1 VTAGHPLELG
11 NSVARQIARDRRTWR
26 ITYFGMLMVGAMLTL
41 VAWRRAP
48 GWISVAGALLLIV
61 LGAWA
66 VRPLVALHLTVF
78 FILVGDSVTVRV
90 RCPTASSV
98 SDGTLKLRTRRN
110 LRGTHRTIGTAAF
123 QCPAGQKRTVTV
135 FIRSTMRSLLRR
147 DGGPISL
154 NAFIVSLG
162 LLWVMQAGAQIA
174 FGIQDKAVPS
184 AFSGVLRLG
193 GVFISFERLAVTL
206 CAVVLI
212 VALYAFLEWTKTG
225 RAMRATA
232 QDADGAALQGVNIE
246 LVSMLGFALGC
257 ALAGASGALLAPIFS
272 VGPWMGALPVV
283 KAFIII
289 IVGGMGSLPG
299 AVLGGLMLGVVEG
312 VGTLFFSSAAVNMLG
327 FLMVIAVLL
336 LRPRG
341 LLGGA

>member
-1 VTAGHPLELG
+1 VTTNVLVQALLNGFGLAMAYVLVALGLTLIFSILEIINFAHG
-11 NSVARQIARDRRTWR
+11 EF
-26 ITYFGMLMVGAMLTL
+26 YMVGAFTTYVAFTL
-41 VAWRRAP
+41 LHVPYVVALIAAIVVV
-48 GWISVAGALLLIV
+48 GLAGAVAERLIF
-61 LGAWA
+61 
-66 VRPLVALHLTVF
+66 RH
-78 FILVGDSVTVRV
+78 
-90 RCPTASSV
+90 
-98 SDGTLKLRTRRN
+98 
-110 LRGTHRTIGTAAF
+110 LRGKT
-123 QCPAGQKRTVTV
+123 
-135 FIRSTMRSLLRR
+135 
-147 DGGPISL
+147 L

-162 LLWVMQAGAQIA
+162 LLWVMQAVAQIA

-184 AFSGVLRLG
+184 AFSGVLRMG
-193 GVFISFERLAVTL
+193 GVFISYERLAVTL

-299 AVLGGLMLGVVEG
+299 AVLGGLMLGIVEG

-327 FLMVIAVLL
+327 FLLVIAVLL